1 MTIRQLLDDRLTT
14 ALHLA
19 GAPDSSSAQVRPSAR
34 PEFGDYQANGV
45 MAAAKQ
51 AKLNPRDLAAKILD
65 NLDLSDVADKVEI
78 AGPGFLNIHL
88 KNNWLAEQ
96 LGSEKA
102 FDLTPQKIVV
112 DYSSPNL
119 AKEMHVGHLRS
130 TIIGDAMVRVLE
142 WLGHQVIRQNHVGDW
157 GTQFGML
164 LAHLADLKAQGDEI
178 SMQLHDLES
187 FYRAAKL
194 RFDAEP
200 AFAQRA
206 RDMVVKL
213 QSGDVECLA
222 LWHQFIE
229 ISLSHS
235 EETYQHLG
243 VSLNREHVK
252 AESSY
257 NPDLANIVS
266 ALQSK
271 GLLTE
276 SDGAQCVF
284 LDEFRKKDGSI
295 DPIII
300 QKTGGGFLY
309 ATTDLAALRY
319 RNDILK
325 ADRILYFVD
334 VRQSLHFQQMFA
346 LARKAGFVDAHVL
359 LEHMAFGT
367 MLGEDGKPFK
377 TRTGGT
383 VRLADL
389 LKEAEERAFSLVSD
403 KSPELDEAERRE
415 IARKVGIGSVK
426 YADLSKNRNSDYVFS
441 WNAMLSLEGN
451 TAPYLQYAYAR
462 IRSIFRKLGREAP
475 EASIQLQESSE
486 RALALRLLQFDEV
499 LLSVAKDG
507 LPNQLCLYLYELAGN
522 FMSFYEACP
531 ILKDDVPRDSRDSRL
546 KLADLTAQTLKQ
558 GLGLLG
564 IEVMER
570 M

>member
-51 AKLNPRDLAAKILD
+51 AKMNPRDLATKILE
-65 NLDLSDVADKVEI
+65 NLDLNDVADKVEI

-142 WLGHQVIRQNHVGDW
+142 WLCHQGIRQNHVGDW

-213 QSGDVECLA
+213 QSGDAECLA
-222 LWHQFIE
+222 LWKQFIE
-229 ISLSHS
+229 ISLRHS

-243 VSLNREHVK
+243 VSLKREHVK

-266 ALQSK
+266 SLQTK
-271 GLLTE
+271 GLLIE

-346 LARKAGFVDAHVL
+346 LARKAGFVDEPVL

-389 LKEAEERAFSLVSD
+389 LKEAEERAFSLVSA
-403 KSPELDEAERRE
+403 KSPELNETERRE

-462 IRSIFRKLGREAP
+462 IRSIFRKLGSEAP
-475 EASIQLQESSE
+475 EASIQLQEASE
-486 RALALRLLQFDEV
+486 RALALRLLQLDEV

-531 ILKDDVPRDSRDSRL
+531 ILKDDVPSDIRNSRL